1 MAFERAM
8 SKLCVYLIV
17 HCPDSLGGLPQIRAA
32 FDAAKAD
39 RACPMTPNEV
49 RAFENLVLNARL
61 DHHDGRRQKALR
73 SACAKVCRQFDWRCL
88 PPPPPPGTINSGPGE
103 QFPPISKKL
112 AAHLSGI
119 APLGD

>member
-39 RACPMTPNEV
+39 TECPMTPNEV
-49 RAFENLVLNARL
+49 RAFEDLVINGQL
-61 DHHDGRRQKALR
+61 DHHDRRRQTGAPVGMR
-73 SACAKVCRQFDWRCL
+73 EGL
-88 PPPPPPGTINSGPGE
+88 PAVRLEMSTPPPPGTINSGPGQE
-103 QFPPISKKL
+103 FPTISKKL